1 MCRKAIFIGLLLA
14 MGMMIVCTRNKNPII
29 PAEPD
34 PHQFIRGRVLLEN
47 QTNHA
52 HCPVVLDS
60 LNIDTLTDSSGY
72 YEIFLA
78 DSLSKVSGT
87 FKIYFYLYDYDLDS
101 LIISVKDGKVVW
113 GEKDVDQNGNLKTI
127 TLQQLLAVYATTD
140 KEKYAIGEPIHV
152 SATLTNKSERV
163 IEFATGTLFLYFYD
177 INTRKTHA
185 YETDITYDAPRI
197 GPGETLI
204 RGGDA
209 KRNEASEGYFIPCF
223 SETREYKIPQSLI
236 LLFLKLENQYDDA
249 LYLPSRFFVFFDD
262 PKNLHY
268 PLIEVVGN

>member
-1 MCRKAIFIGLLLA
+1 MYRKIVFLLLPFA
-14 MGMMIVCTRNKNPII
+14 VGIVIVCTKNKNPIKPI
-29 PAEPD
+29 EPD

-60 LNIDTLTDSSGY
+60 MNIGTLTDSSGY
-72 YEIFLA
+72 YEIFLP
-78 DSLSKVSGT
+78 DSLSKVRGI
-87 FKIYFYLYDYDLDS
+87 FKVFFYLYDYDLDS
-101 LIISVKDGKVVW
+101 VIVNVKDGKIEW

-127 TLQQLLAVYATTD
+127 TLQQLLVVYATTD
-140 KEKYAIGEPIHV
+140 KDKYTIGESIRV

-177 INTRKTHA
+177 ISTQKTDA
-185 YETDITYDAPRI
+185 YETDINYDAPRI

-204 RGGDA
+204 RGREV
-209 KRNEASEGYFIPCF
+209 KRNEVGKGYLIPCF
-223 SETREYKIPQSLI
+223 SETREYKIPESLI
-236 LLFLKLENQYDDA
+236 LFFLKLESQYNDA
-249 LYLPSRFFVFFDD
+249 LYLPSRFFVFFNN

-268 PLIEVVGN
+268 PLIEVVRN